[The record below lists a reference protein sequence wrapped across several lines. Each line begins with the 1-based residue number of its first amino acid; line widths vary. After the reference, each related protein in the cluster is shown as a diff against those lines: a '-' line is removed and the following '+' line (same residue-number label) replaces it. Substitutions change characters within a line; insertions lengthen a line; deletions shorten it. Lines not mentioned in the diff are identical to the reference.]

1 MRGLMAKPSG
11 EIIETPITAN
21 FREGLSVLQ
30 YFISTH
36 GARKGLADTALKTAN
51 SGYLTRR
58 LVDVAQ
64 DGVIRAHDCG
74 TVNGIEMTALVEAG
88 EIIETLGDRVLGRV
102 ALEDIIDPFRNTV
115 LLQAGGEIDE
125 DKVQL
130 IENTGIE
137 SVRIRSV
144 LTCNMDHG
152 VCALCYGRDLSR
164 GRLIGPGEAVGVIAA
179 QSIGEPGTQLTMRT
193 FHIGGAANQRVE
205 VSRWEAK
212 FSGVVDYANVRVV
225 KNQEGSWTIMT
236 RKAEARIL
244 DPKTGRE
251 LELRTLPVGAILRL
265 ATGTEVKQG
274 QEIAEWDPF
283 STPILSDMSGVAKF
297 TDIIDGVTMREQLDK
312 ETGLSRRVILEHT
325 ESDRRPEVSVR
336 DSHGRVIRNPE
347 TGQLARFFLPAKAE
361 LMVEDGQE
369 VHSGAILAR
378 IPRETAKNKDITGG
392 LPRVAELF
400 EARIPKDPSIISEID
415 GVVSFGKDV
424 KRKQKVVV
432 TPERGE
438 SKEYL
443 IPRGKHII
451 VHEGDHVR
459 AGEPI
464 VDGPANPHDILAV
477 LGPQRLQKYLVD
489 EVQEV
494 YRLQGVS
501 INDKHVEV
509 IVRQMLKQL
518 KVTDPGETTFL
529 INEQVSRQTF
539 ERKTA
544 FSLEND
550 LKPPTARPLLQGI
563 TKAALSTDS
572 FISAASFQETTK
584 VLTEAAI
591 NGKVDTFRGLKEN
604 VILGRLIP
612 SGTGYSPF
620 AKANYELSEEAA
632 AQLEAEGGA

>member
-1 MRGLMAKPSG
+1 MA
-11 EIIETPITAN
+11 
-21 FREGLSVLQ
+21 
-30 YFISTH
+30 
-36 GARKGLADTALKTAN
+36 
-51 SGYLTRR
+51 
-58 LVDVAQ
+58 
-64 DGVIRAHDCG
+64 
-74 TVNGIEMTALVEAG
+74 
-88 EIIETLGDRVLGRV
+88 
-102 ALEDIIDPFRNTV
+102 
-115 LLQAGGEIDE
+115 
-125 DKVQL
+125 
-130 IENTGIE
+130 
-137 SVRIRSV
+137 
-144 LTCNMDHG
+144 
-152 VCALCYGRDLSR
+152 
-164 GRLIGPGEAVGVIAA
+164 
-179 QSIGEPGTQLTMRT
+179 
-193 FHIGGAANQRVE
+193 
-205 VSRWEAK
+205 
-212 FSGVVDYANVRVV
+212 
-225 KNQEGSWTIMT
+225 
-236 RKAEARIL
+236 RKAEARII
-244 DPKTGRE
+244 DPASGRE
-251 LELRTLPVGAILRL
+251 LELRTLPVGAVMRL
-265 ATGTEVKQG
+265 PSGSEVRLG

-283 STPILSDMSGVAKF
+283 STPILSDVTGVAKF

-312 ETGLSRRVILEHT
+312 ETGLSRRVVLEHT
-325 ESDRRPEVSVR
+325 ESDRRPEISIR
-336 DSHGRVIRNPE
+336 DIHGRVIRNPD

-361 LMVEDGQE
+361 LMVEDGE
-369 VHSGAILAR
+369 EIYAGAILAR

-415 GVVSFGKDV
+415 GVISFGKDV

-518 KVTDPGETTFL
+518 KITDPGDTTFL
-529 INEQVSRQTF
+529 INEQVSRQAF
-539 ERKTA
+539 ERKTQE
-544 FSLEND
+544 SLDRD
-550 LKPPTARPLLQGI
+550 LRPPTARPMLQGI

-591 NGKVDTFRGLKEN
+591 NGKVDSFRGLKEN

-612 SGTGYSPF
+612 SGTGYPPF
-620 AKANYELSEEAA
+620 AKANYELTEEAGA
-632 AQLEAEGGA
+632 EAMVADMPSP